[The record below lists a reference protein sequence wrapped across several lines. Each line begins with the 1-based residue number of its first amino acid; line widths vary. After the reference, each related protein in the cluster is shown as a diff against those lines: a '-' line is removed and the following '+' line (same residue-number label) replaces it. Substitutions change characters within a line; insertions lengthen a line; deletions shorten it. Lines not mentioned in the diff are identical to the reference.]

1 MEDNMIKA
9 ILTIDDMPQENTI
22 PIIDYCLGIGIKP
35 LLFTIGEFAEQ
46 KPDIVIYALK
56 KGLIVGNHTYSHAN
70 LSEVSYEEGIEE
82 IRKCDEIL
90 DKIYEQAGV
99 ERSVKV
105 FRYPYL
111 ACGGDN
117 NQGFTAYLKELG
129 YKKLD
134 DRNVIAPG
142 YISNGWKFEN
152 GTNCS
157 FDCQEYLLRE
167 GSDMTMD
174 KILKNIDDAFGRAE
188 QGKGQEHI
196 ILTHSHDLTDER
208 EPLYYK
214 TMIERMLSY
223 GTEFIEPKF
232 IDFWSLS

>member
-1 MEDNMIKA
+1 MIKA

-22 PIIDYCLGIGIKP
+22 PIIDYLLDLGIKP
-35 LLFTIGEFAEQ
+35 LFFTIGEFAE
-46 KPDIVIYALK
+46 KHPDTVIYALK

-70 LSEVSYEEGIEE
+70 LAEVSYEEGIEE

-90 DKIYEQAGV
+90 DAIYKQAGI
-99 ERSVKV
+99 ERTVKV

-111 ACGGDN
+111 ACGGEN
-117 NQGFTAYLKELG
+117 NKGFNDYLKELG

-134 DRNVIAPG
+134 DRKVFASE
-142 YISNGWKFEN
+142 YIENGWKFEN

-167 GSDMTMD
+167 GSDMTME
-174 KILKNIDDAFGRAE
+174 KILSNIDAAFGKEE
-188 QGKGQEHI
+188 QSKDQEHI

-208 EPLYYK
+208 EPGYYK
-214 TMIERMLSY
+214 TIVERMLKY
-223 GTEFIEPKF
+223 GTEFIEPSF
-232 IDFWSLS
+232 IDFWNIC